1 MKHRLRLIVC
11 GLAVAA
17 ASALAAAA
25 HSQADPISGAWGQGK
40 TTLLQLAFDGKKEVS
55 GTIFS
60 VNPGGT
66 TSAPIRT
73 GTFDQASGALS
84 LAGEIK
90 GPEGQ
95 MVPYLIEGT
104 LASGTLSL
112 NFSIADKKGSVSLTR
127 IADAGG
133 GAAASPAPAG
143 SADSAATLRKHF
155 EDVSAL
161 VLKAADLVPD
171 DKYSYRPTP
180 TVRTFGELVGHI
192 ADSYV
197 FYCGRASE
205 KTEPGDGANNALHEK
220 TALMRRLTDATSAC
234 TASAGTDTEALI
246 GNIAHTNLHYGN
258 LITYIRMLGLVP
270 PSS

>member
-1 MKHRLRLIVC
+1 MKDMCLVVC
-11 GLAVAA
+11 GLAVMAA
-17 ASALAAAA
+17 FVSGASGAP
-25 HSQADPISGAWGQGK
+25 QGDPISGAWGQGK
-40 TTLLQLAFDGKKEVS
+40 TTLLQLEFDGKREVS

-73 GTFDQASGALS
+73 GTFDLGARALS

-90 GPEGQ
+90 GPDGQ

-104 LASGTLSL
+104 LANGTLSL
-112 NFSIADKKGSVSLTR
+112 NFSIADKSGSVSLTR
-127 IADAGG
+127 IADAGQ
-133 GAAASPAPAG
+133 AAAANTASPG
-143 SADSAATLRKHF
+143 SIDSAATLRKHF
-155 EDVSAL
+155 GEVSGL
-161 VLKAADLVPD
+161 VLEAADLVPA

-192 ADSYV
+192 ADSYG
-197 FYCGRASE
+197 FYCGKAGAQRAESSSGGAQE
-205 KTEPGDGANNALHEK
+205 KAAL
-220 TALMRRLTDATSAC
+220 TRRLKDATSTC
-234 TASAGTDTEALI
+234 TAPSSTADAEALI

-258 LITYIRMLGLVP
+258 MVTYMRMLGLVP

>member
-1 MKHRLRLIVC
+1 MKHLLFVC

-17 ASALAAAA
+17 ASAPASAA
-25 HSQADPISGAWGQGK
+25 HPQSDPISGAWGQGK
-40 TTLLQLAFDGKKEVS
+40 TTLLQLAFDGKREVS

-73 GTFDQASGALS
+73 GTFDPASGALS
-84 LAGEIK
+84 LVGEIK

-112 NFSIADKKGSVSLTR
+112 NFSFADTKGSVSITR

-133 GAAASPAPAG
+133 AAASAPATVSG
-143 SADSAATLRKHF
+143 DSTATLRKHF
-155 EDVSAL
+155 AEVSGL
-161 VLKAADLVPD
+161 VLEAANLVPA
-171 DKYSYRPTP
+171 DKYSYRPAP
-180 TVRTFGELVGHI
+180 TVRTFGELVGHV
-192 ADSYV
+192 ADSYG
-197 FYCGRASE
+197 FYCGSAQ
-205 KTEPGDGANNALHEK
+205 NAESSSGGGQGK
-220 TALMRRLTDATSAC
+220 AALTRRLKDATSAC
-234 TASAGTDTEALI
+234 TASSSTADAEALI

-258 LITYIRMLGLVP
+258 MVTYMRLLGLVP